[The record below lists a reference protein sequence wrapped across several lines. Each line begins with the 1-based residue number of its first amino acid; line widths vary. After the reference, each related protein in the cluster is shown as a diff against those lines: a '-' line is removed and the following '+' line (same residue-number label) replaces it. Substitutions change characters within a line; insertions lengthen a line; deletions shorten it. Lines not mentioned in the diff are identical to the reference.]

1 MVKKFVRL
9 FHPCVGFLMIILFMQ
24 LYTPI
29 TSEEDMC
36 PDVAFTAE
44 SKEYHSIAGLTR
56 VTLILGNVLSS
67 LL

>member
-9 FHPCVGFLMIILFMQ
+9 LHPCVGFFMIILFMQ

-36 PDVAFTAE
+36 PDVAFTVE
-44 SKEYHSIAGLTR
+44 SKEYHSIAGLTHF
-56 VTLILGNVLSS
+56 TLI
-67 LL
+67 

>member
-56 VTLILGNVLSS
+56 VTPILGNVLSS

>member
-1 MVKKFVRL
+1 MVKKFVIL
-9 FHPCVGFLMIILFMQ
+9 LHPCVGFLMIIVFMQ

-56 VTLILGNVLSS
+56 FTLILGNGLSS